1 MAIDNQFGKGIG
13 VAAGF
18 DLGAQKPLDSRI
30 AVNTIAERDAHVENN
45 RAYEGMLVFVD
56 ETKVTYQLINGKWV
70 VFFDNDANTDGAADL
85 AAKNKE
91 QDGRLD
97 ALEGAVGKAA
107 DGEKEATGLHLA
119 VANAQAA
126 AEAAQKAADDE
137 ADRAAEVESRLQSA
151 IDAINNEESG
161 ILAQAKAHAE
171 AQDAEQKA
179 LLDKDIADAKAAVGT
194 EETRAKGEEAKLAE
208 RLVALEGVEGED
220 GAVVGGVLNEAK
232 AYTDAKETAIKA
244 DIQAVTDGHAQ
255 RLTKA
260 EGDIDKAEGD
270 IVALQEAVAAIK
282 GGDVEVDLKDVDDRI
297 KALEAKHGEGE
308 DTVEGKIDAAQE
320 AADKAQE
327 DVDALEAIVGV
338 EAKDSVDGGEAVEAT
353 GLFAKIDA
361 LQKDIDQNEADCD
374 AAVAAEV
381 TAREKAVK
389 GVQDQL
395 DALKGGAEEEGSI
408 AKAIADAVKA
418 EQDRAEDEEAR
429 IEGLITQE
437 VTDRGNAVKGVQ
449 DALEAQLVEAT
460 EGTLANKIKAN
471 ADAIGVLNGED
482 TVAGSVKQ
490 QIKDAIEGVNGAAG
504 ELEKRVKANE
514 DNVKANAD
522 AIEVINGTGEG
533 SIKKA
538 VADLVNG
545 APEALD
551 TLDELAAAL
560 RDNKDVLT
568 VIENTFDA
576 KLKAVQDDVDQNEAD
591 CDSAIEDVNN
601 EIANM
606 KNADI
611 DGSLANLI
619 ADEAARAEGVE
630 AGFESRIA
638 ANEAFVAAQPAVDAE
653 QDRRIK
659 ALEDA
664 NAEGGAV
671 AESVQAAQKAADDA
685 QAAADAAQGEV
696 DALENV
702 VAGIEAIIGQ
712 EKVEADEEQGVVG
725 QEATGLFAEID
736 ALNAAVAKEAQDR
749 DEAIEAALEAA
760 LEEYSTAEDVKT
772 ILGNVVGSLA
782 LSMEENKMKL
792 KLGGVDGITLN
803 ETSLDMALDSDIDAI
818 IAGLDENE
826 EEEEI

>member
-56 ETKVTYQLINGKWV
+56 ETKVTYQLINGEWV

-137 ADRAAEVESRLQSA
+137 ADRAAEVESGLQSA

-232 AYTDAKETAIKA
+232 AYTDARETAIKA

-260 EGDIDKAEGD
+260 EGDIDQAESD
-270 IVALQEAVAAIK
+270 IKDLQAAVEAIK

-297 KALEAKHGEGE
+297 KALEAKHGEGK

-338 EAKDSVDGGEAVEAT
+338 EAKDAVDGGEAVEAT

-381 TAREKAVK
+381 TARENAVK

-504 ELEKRVKANE
+504 ELEKRVKAN
-514 DNVKANAD
+514 AD

-568 VIENTFDA
+568 AIENAFDA

-591 CDSAIEDVNN
+591 CDSAIEDVND

-638 ANEAFVAAQPAVDAE
+638 ANEAFVAAQPAVDAG

-702 VAGIEAIIGQ
+702 VAEIEAIIGQ

-749 DEAIEAALEAA
+749 DDAIEAALEAA

>member
-18 DLGAQKPLDSRI
+18 DLGAQKPLDARI
-30 AVNTIAERDAHVENN
+30 AVNTIEERDAHVENN

-56 ETKVTYQLINGKWV
+56 ETKVTYQLINGEWV
-70 VFFDNDANTDGAADL
+70 VFFDNDANTEGAADL

-91 QDGRLD
+91 QDGRLN

-126 AEAAQKAADDE
+126 AEAAQNAAEEE
-137 ADRAAEVESRLQSA
+137 ADRAAEVESGLQSA
-151 IDAINNEESG
+151 IDEIKNEENG

-171 AQDAEQKA
+171 DKDAEQKA
-179 LLDKDIADAKAAVGT
+179 LLDKDIADAKAAVDT
-194 EETRAKGEEAKLAE
+194 EKGRAEGVEAELLG
-208 RLVALEGVEGED
+208 RIVALEGVEGED

-232 AYTDAKETAIKA
+232 AYTDARETVIRT
-244 DIQAVTDGHAQ
+244 DIQGVTDGHAQ

-282 GGDVEVDLKDVDDRI
+282 GGDVEINLSDVNERI
-297 KALEAKHGEGE
+297 AALEAKHGEGE

-320 AADKAQE
+320 AANKAQE

-338 EAKDSVDGGEAVEAT
+338 EAKDAVDGGEAVEAT

-381 TAREKAVK
+381 TARENAVK

-408 AKAIADAVKA
+408 AKAIADAVKE

-437 VTDRGNAVKGVQ
+437 VTNRGNAVKGVQ
-449 DALEAQLVEAT
+449 DALDAQLVEAT

-471 ADAIGVLNGED
+471 ADAIGTLNGED

-490 QIKDAIEGVNGAAG
+490 QIKDAIEGVNGAAE

-514 DNVKANAD
+514 DSVKANAD
-522 AIEVINGTGEG
+522 AIAIINGEGEG

-560 RDNKDVLT
+560 RDNEDVLT
-568 VIENTFDA
+568 AIENAFDG
-576 KLKAVQDDVDQNEAD
+576 KLEALQQDVNQNEAD
-591 CDSAIEDVNN
+591 CDSAIEAVND

-606 KNADI
+606 KNADL

-619 ADEAARAEGVE
+619 ADEAARADGIEKELDG
-630 AGFESRIA
+630 RIA
-638 ANEAFVAAQPAVDAE
+638 ANEAFVSGHDHTAME
-653 QDRRIK
+653 NRLK

-671 AESVQAAQKAADDA
+671 ADAIKAAEDAADAA
-685 QAAADAAQGEV
+685 QAAANVAQGEV

-702 VAGIEAIIGQ
+702 VAEIEEIIGQ
-712 EKVEADEEQGVVG
+712 EKVEADEEQGIAG

-749 DEAIEAALEAA
+749 DDAIDAALED
-760 LEEYSTAEDVKT
+760 YSTTEEVKT

-792 KLGGVDGITLN
+792 KLGGVDGITLH